1 MIKVR
6 KVRELISLILL
17 VLSDISALFVSFLIA
32 YFIRIQVLPAIVP
45 GLTKQT
51 LSLTTNLRYGFVYGT
66 LIVIFVLTFEKLYT
80 KRLSFWDEAKH
91 LLKSI
96 ILSFILI
103 MMIVFISRGYT
114 QYSRPVIILAG
125 LLSLFIFP
133 LFRLVV
139 KKILVKIGFWKRKII
154 ILGTNKT
161 ARLVAQGIKM
171 NPTLGY
177 EILGFLT
184 EHKITNGE
192 KILDNIKV
200 LGKVSQVQEISKKSG
215 VQDIAIALPDI
226 AQNKLRELVEM
237 CETGSGTIRVV
248 PKIGSLFAI
257 GVEIESFGD
266 VLSLS
271 VARNLVKPWNLFSKR
286 LLELICTLLLFV
298 IFLPL
303 LFIIGLAIKIDSPG
317 SLIFVHE
324 RLGRKNRTFR
334 FYKFRSMYVDG
345 DLKLNQF
352 LKENSLAKE
361 EWKKYRKI
369 KQNDPRVTRVGKF
382 IRKYSLDELPQ
393 LINVIKGDMN
403 LVGPRPYM
411 PREKK
416 DIGKS
421 YPIISRVRPG
431 ITGLWQVRGRNILP
445 FEERLLLDE
454 YYIRN
459 WSLWLDIVILF
470 KTLKVF
476 FTREGAY

>member
-1 MIKVR
+1 
-6 KVRELISLILL
+6 
-17 VLSDISALFVSFLIA
+17 
-32 YFIRIQVLPAIVP
+32 
-45 GLTKQT
+45 
-51 LSLTTNLRYGFVYGT
+51 
-66 LIVIFVLTFEKLYT
+66 
-80 KRLSFWDEAKH
+80 
-91 LLKSI
+91 
-96 ILSFILI
+96 
-103 MMIVFISRGYT
+103 
-114 QYSRPVIILAG
+114 
-125 LLSLFIFP
+125 
-133 LFRLVV
+133 
-139 KKILVKIGFWKRKII
+139 
-154 ILGTNKT
+154 
-161 ARLVAQGIKM
+161 
-171 NPTLGY
+171 
-177 EILGFLT
+177 
-184 EHKITNGE
+184 
-192 KILDNIKV
+192 
-200 LGKVSQVQEISKKSG
+200 VSQVQEISKKSG

-237 CETGSGTIRVV
+237 CEAGASTIRVV
-248 PKIGSLFAI
+248 PKIGSLFAL

-271 VARNLVKPWNLFSKR
+271 VARNLVKPWNLFLKR
-286 LLELICTLLLFV
+286 SLELICTLLLFV

-303 LFIIGLAIKIDSPG
+303 LFIIGLAIIIDTPG
-317 SLIFVHE
+317 PLIFVHE

-334 FYKFRSMYVDG
+334 FLKFRSMYVDG

>member
-6 KVRELISLILL
+6 GFLSLVLL
-17 VLSDISALFVSFLIA
+17 VLSDISALFASFLIA
-32 YFIRIQVLPAIVP
+32 YYFRIKVLPAIIP
-45 GLTKQT
+45 GLAKQA
-51 LSLTTNLRYGFVYGT
+51 LSLTTHLRYGFAYAT
-66 LIVIFVLTFEKLYT
+66 LIVIFVLIFEKLYT

-91 LLKSI
+91 LLKGI
-96 ILSFILI
+96 MLSFILI

-114 QYSRPVIILAG
+114 QYSRPIIIIAG
-125 LLSLFIFP
+125 LLSLFLFP

-139 KKILVKIGFWKRKII
+139 KNILVKIGFWKRKII

-200 LGKVSQVQEISKKSG
+200 LGKVTKVQEISKKFG
-215 VQDIAIALPDI
+215 VQDIVIVLPDI
-226 AQNKLRELVEM
+226 AQDKLRELVEI
-237 CETGSGTIRVV
+237 CETEVGTIRVV
-248 PKIGSLFAI
+248 PKIGSLFAL
-257 GVEIESFGD
+257 GVEIESLGD

-271 VARNLVKPWNLFSKR
+271 VARNLVKPWNLFIKR
-286 LLELICTLLLFV
+286 SLELICALLLFV
-298 IFLPL
+298 IFLPIF
-303 LFIIGLAIKIDSPG
+303 FIIGLAIKTDSPG
-317 SLIFVHE
+317 PLIFAHE
-324 RLGRKNRTFR
+324 RLGKKKRIFR
-334 FYKFRSMYVDG
+334 FYKFRSMFVDG

-411 PREKK
+411 PREKE

-445 FEERLLLDE
+445 FEERLFLDE

-459 WSLWLDIVILF
+459 WSLWLDTVILL